1 MWKTTL
7 AQVRAHA
14 GRLIASCLAIV
25 IAVGFVVATLVL
37 GETTNATIIRA
48 VGAQYVDT
56 DAVVVPDLIG
66 AESPVDS
73 GAASRDSQALDA
85 LVARIAELDSVA
97 AIAADAQALAQVL
110 VPGTSGSQYV
120 TVESL
125 AAEGALRWQRLSA
138 GKLPDASGQVAV
150 SERAGA
156 QIGDTIT
163 VSFYP
168 PTSVNDPDRG
178 SPADPDG
185 DPADGVD
192 GAAAPSLVSDEAVV
206 VGIVDLRG
214 DPTAGL
220 RGRFFATADQ
230 VAAWGGTDTT
240 QLRVAATEGADAG
253 VLIGSLQGLLD
264 QAGFAGTVRTGAA
277 QAAREV
283 ESLTGDTIALTT
295 FLLVFGAIAVF
306 VAGLVIANTF
316 SVLLAQRTRE
326 LALLRVVGA
335 TAGQVRRGVM
345 TEAAITGLAASLL
358 GVGLGVGLAGLVSAI
373 VGGVES
379 PIPLGGLSIPSY
391 AVLLGLALGTSVTV
405 LAALA
410 PSKAATRVSAL
421 AALRPMDT
429 APLRSR
435 RGIAR
440 LVIGLSMFL
449 VGVAIT
455 VVGVTAGQVLVA
467 LPGEMLSAL
476 GALLLLQRVI
486 PPVVA
491 LAGRLIGGFG
501 GVPARLAAGN
511 ANRNPR
517 RTAATATALLIGV
530 TLTTGLLV
538 GAASARATASADLNR
553 VYPTDVIAQTYGEP
567 MPESLTDRLRSIDN
581 VETGTALLQTE
592 VTSSVPGPVL
602 ALGVDLT
609 EAADTVR
616 ALDSLPGPGQATV
629 NDDLARS
636 VGIAEGD
643 PITFTREGSSVTLTA
658 HVVDGYDLLMPR
670 EDLLTLDPD
679 ARTGQ
684 IWLRVADDLDEEQST
699 QVIREITDLASQA
712 APGVEV
718 SGLIS
723 VRQVI
728 DSILNALL
736 LVVTGLL
743 GIAVVIALIGVGNTL
758 ALSVIERRQENGLM
772 RALGLTRR
780 QLRGL
785 LAWEALLVAG
795 VAAVL
800 GVVAGSL
807 YGLAGTAAVLGRGG
821 EVILDFPVLQVLA
834 VVVVATAAG
843 VLASVLPARRA
854 ARTSPVA
861 AMAT

>member
-14 GRLIASCLAIV
+14 GRLVASCLAIV

-56 DAVVVPDLIG
+56 DAVVVPEPSGPGSPEG
-66 AESPVDS
+66 A
-73 GAASRDSQALDA
+73 GAASPDGQALDA
-85 LVARIAELDSVA
+85 LGAQIAELDSVA
-97 AIAADAQALAQVL
+97 AVAADAEAFAQVL
-110 VPGTSGSQYV
+110 VPGTSGTQYV
-120 TVESL
+120 TVESVAVE
-125 AAEGALRWQRLSA
+125 AALHWQRLSA
-138 GKLPDASGQVAV
+138 GQLPDASGEVAV

-156 QIGDTIT
+156 RIGDTIT

-168 PTSVNDPDRG
+168 PTTTGDDPG
-178 SPADPDG
+178 SGSADDPGSGSTPAP
-185 DPADGVD
+185 VTE
-192 GAAAPSLVSDEAVV
+192 EAVV

-230 VAAWGGTDTT
+230 VAAWGGTEAT
-240 QLRVAATEGADAG
+240 QLRVAAIEGAD
-253 VLIGSLQGLLD
+253 VEKLIGSLQQLLD
-264 QAGFAGTVRTGAA
+264 EAGFAGTVRTGVA
-277 QAAREV
+277 QASQVVA
-283 ESLTGDTIALTT
+283 SFTGNTLALTT

-335 TAGQVRRGVM
+335 TARQVRRGVL
-345 TEAAITGLAASLL
+345 TEAAITGFAASVL
-358 GVGLGVGLAGLVSAI
+358 GVGLGIGLAGLVSVIA
-373 VGGVES
+373 GGVES
-379 PIPLGGLSIPSY
+379 PIPLGGLSIPLY
-391 AVLLGLALGTSVTV
+391 AGLLGLALGTSVTV

-410 PSKAATRVSAL
+410 PSKAATRVSPL

-435 RGIAR
+435 RGLLRFA
-440 LVIGLSMFL
+440 IGMGMFG
-449 VGVAIT
+449 VGIGT
-455 VVGVTAGQVLVA
+455 TLLGVTAGEVLITLA
-467 LPGEMLSAL
+467 GEMLSAL

-486 PPVVA
+486 PPVVGF
-491 LAGRLIGGFG
+491 AGRLIGGLG

-511 ANRNPR
+511 ATRNPR

-538 GAASARATASADLNR
+538 GAASARATASADLDR
-553 VYPTDVIAQTYGEP
+553 VYPTDVVVQTYGEP
-567 MPESLTDRLRSIDN
+567 MPETLTDQLRLIDD
-581 VETGTALLQTE
+581 VESDTALLQTE
-592 VTSSVPGPVL
+592 VTSSVLGPTR
-602 ALGVDLT
+602 ALGIDLAQ
-609 EAADTVR
+609 AADTVR

-629 NDDLARS
+629 NDDLARTE
-636 VGIAEGD
+636 GITEGD
-643 PITFTREGSSVTLTA
+643 PITFTHDGSSVILSA
-658 HVVDGYDLLMPR
+658 HLVDGYDLLMPR
-670 EDLLTLDPD
+670 EDLLALDP
-679 ARTGQ
+679 AAGTGQ
-684 IWLRVADDLDEEQST
+684 IWLRVTNALDEERSA

-712 APGVEV
+712 VPGVEV

-723 VRQVI
+723 VRQAI

-807 YGLAGTAAVLGRGG
+807 YGLAGTAAVLGEGG
-821 EVILDFPVLQVLA
+821 EVILDFPILQVLA
-834 VVVVATAAG
+834 VIAVATAAG

-854 ARTSPVA
+854 ARTSPVT